1 VYHSR
6 RKKGTGFTGSLQL
19 MSFCLASFTVGQ
31 EIQMLENHKMTV
43 RDRIEEIDRKIAALI
58 RVKEQ

>member
-1 VYHSR
+1 VYPSR
-6 RKKGTGFTGSLQL
+6 RKKGIGFASSLQL
-19 MSFCLASFTVGQ
+19 MSLCPASFTVGQ
-31 EIQMLENHKMTV
+31 EIQMLENHKITV